1 MATTFTVSEL
11 NENIKNI
18 FDSVFTNDIKVIG
31 EISGIKLSNG
41 NLFFKLKDDESL
53 IDVRIWRYKDNIP
66 ENGEKVLIQGK
77 ITCYTKLGMYNL
89 TGRTIQKLGT
99 GKLQE
104 EYNLIKQE
112 CENKGYFD
120 INLKKPLPNIINKLA
135 IVTAPKGAALKDIE
149 YVLNSNKFSGEVL
162 VKRCIVQG
170 KLSAQSI
177 VKCIQEL
184 DDRNFDVILIT
195 RGGGS
200 LEDLISFSDI
210 KVIEAIYNAKTFIMS
225 AVGHEVD
232 TMLCDLVAD
241 YRAPTPSVAGQV
253 ISKIN
258 NNLIDKLEDFDYLI
272 SEWKN
277 KINYKLDLF
286 KIKLNNYKKNN
297 ISPVNKL
304 DKELENINN
313 LRNMF
318 DSKIY
323 NKINSIKNKINLQR
337 QNLENNNITGILNK
351 NFALLEINN
360 TVAKSEDIFKNKK
373 MKIILKDRVINI
385 NYSIIEDD

>member
-53 IDVRIWRYKDNIP
+53 IDVRIWRYKDNVP

-89 TGRTIQKLGT
+89 TGRTIEKLGI

-104 EYNLIKQE
+104 EYDLIKQE

-120 INLKKPLPNIINKLA
+120 LSLKKTLPNIINKLA
-135 IVTAPKGAALKDIE
+135 IVTAPEGAALKDIE

-184 DDRNFDVILIT
+184 DNRNFDMILIT

-200 LEDLISFSDI
+200 LEDLISFSDLS
-210 KVIEAIYNAKTFIMS
+210 VIEAIYNAKTFIMS

-258 NNLIDKLEDFDYLI
+258 NNLINKLEDFDYLV

-277 KINYKLDLF
+277 KINYKLDLV
-286 KIKLNNYKKNN
+286 KLKLNNYKKNN

-304 DKELENINN
+304 DKEIENINN

-318 DSKIY
+318 DNKIN

-360 TVAKSEDIFKNKK
+360 TMANSEDILKNKK